1 MKQDISYW
9 MYSSVHC
16 WIIKFKF
23 MRLHACM
30 CIYTLLVHMHTCVY
44 IYMYCTMA
52 IHILSTS
59 GCHFLN
65 VLKTMNVCVQN
76 TVFLRRISDRF
87 FLLLLCIRWVHF
99 KYLDGKKPENPSEYP
114 ARPSLNV
121 QDFQNPPS
129 FSPLLPTTYPL
140 WGKQD
145 VNKNSGLSFFNLYL
159 LFIGINLKSE
169 TFRGK
174 ISLG

>member
-1 MKQDISYW
+1 
-9 MYSSVHC
+9 
-16 WIIKFKF
+16 
-23 MRLHACM
+23 M

-44 IYMYCTMA
+44 IYMFCTMS

-59 GCHFLN
+59 GCHFFN

-87 FLLLLCIRWVHF
+87 FLLLFCIRWVHF
-99 KYLDGKKPENPSEYP
+99 KHLDGKKPDNPRENP

-121 QDFQNPPS
+121 QVEISPLSHLCSLQVIPCGENRMLMKKNGPIFSTYIYYLLESILNPKLFQN
-129 FSPLLPTTYPL
+129 
-140 WGKQD
+140 
-145 VNKNSGLSFFNLYL
+145 
-159 LFIGINLKSE
+159 
-169 TFRGK
+169 K

>member
-1 MKQDISYW
+1 MTLFTSMKQDISYW

-30 CIYTLLVHMHTCVY
+30 CIYTLPVHMHTCVY
-44 IYMYCTMA
+44 IYMYCTMS

-87 FLLLLCIRWVHF
+87 FSCFYSVLGGYISNIWM
-99 KYLDGKKPENPSEYP
+99 GK
-114 ARPSLNV
+114 SL
-121 QDFQNPPS
+121 
-129 FSPLLPTTYPL
+129 
-140 WGKQD
+140 
-145 VNKNSGLSFFNLYL
+145 
-159 LFIGINLKSE
+159 
-169 TFRGK
+169 K
-174 ISLG
+174 IPVSIQ

>member
-1 MKQDISYW
+1 MSQGYRFKVELGRLCSGLKDLRGLGFDSFTSMKQDISYW

-30 CIYTLLVHMHTCVY
+30 CIYTLLVHMHICMY
-44 IYMYCTMA
+44 IYMYCTMS

-59 GCHFLN
+59 GCHFKN

-87 FLLLLCIRWVHF
+87 FFFLLLLCSTWVHF
-99 KYLDGKKPENPSEYP
+99 KC
-114 ARPSLNV
+114 
-121 QDFQNPPS
+121 
-129 FSPLLPTTYPL
+129 
-140 WGKQD
+140 
-145 VNKNSGLSFFNLYL
+145 
-159 LFIGINLKSE
+159 
-169 TFRGK
+169 
-174 ISLG
+174 